1 METPVN
7 VGSLKMGTAVTPVAN
22 GVIYF
27 GTGRALIAGAIKGRV
42 GTTRGEINVGVGALP
57 FGTNL
62 KGTAG
67 T

>member
-27 GTGRALIAGAIKGRV
+27 GTGSALIAGAIKGRV
-42 GTTRGEINVGVGALP
+42 GVILGE
-57 FGTNL
+57 T
-62 KGTAG
+62 
-67 T
+67 

>member
-7 VGSLKMGTAVTPVAN
+7 VGSLKMGTAVTPVTPVAN

-57 FGTNL
+57 FGTPFF
-62 KGTAG
+62 
-67 T
+67 